1 MMGRNTAGK
10 GTLTVEKKQRIELID
25 ALRGFAVL
33 LMLMHHFIY
42 DLVVFAGA
50 PRWLFQNV
58 FFHMLHYVSAGL
70 FVVLSGVSSQF
81 SGSNV
86 KRGVKVLLCAA
97 VITVVTVF
105 MDMDIW
111 FGVLHLLGVCMVLY
125 GLSRPVWEKIPSW
138 LVLTMS
144 VAGLL
149 ATWHMEYG
157 ILTDKPYLWMFG
169 FVTDTFYSS
178 DYFPLLPWGFV
189 FLFGIWLG
197 RYVKAGKLPQWF
209 YTVRAP
215 RLAAVGRQS
224 LKIYMLHQPVVYA
237 VAVGFGFLLKL

>member
-1 MMGRNTAGK
+1 
-10 GTLTVEKKQRIELID
+10 
-25 ALRGFAVL
+25 
-33 LMLMHHFIY
+33 
-42 DLVVFAGA
+42 
-50 PRWLFQNV
+50 V

-97 VITVVTVF
+97 VITAVTVF

-125 GLSRPVWEKIPSW
+125 GVSRPLWEKIPSW
-138 LVLTMS
+138 TVLVVS
-144 VAGLL
+144 VVGLL
-149 ATWHMEYG
+149 ATRHMEYG
-157 ILTDKPYLWMFG
+157 IPTDKPYLWMFG

-197 RYVKAGKLPQWF
+197 RYVKAGKLPQWV
-209 YTVRAP
+209 YTARAP
-215 RLAAVGRQS
+215 RLAVIGRQS

-237 VAVGFGFLLKL
+237 IAVGIGFLLKL